1 MRQMSAKMNMTVAG
15 LFKQSLLPCALF
27 TGKEA
32 ANYAENTLG
41 LDPVTAYGFDYDKW
55 YRRT

>member
-1 MRQMSAKMNMTVAG
+1 MRQMSVKMNMTVMG
-15 LFKQSLLPCALF
+15 LPKQSLLPCALF
-27 TGKEA
+27 AGKET

-41 LDPVTAYGFDYDKW
+41 LEAYGFDKW

>member
-1 MRQMSAKMNMTVAG
+1 MSVKMNMTVMG
-15 LFKQSLLPCALF
+15 LQGQSLLPCAHF
-27 TGKEA
+27 AGKEA

-41 LDPVTAYGFDYDKW
+41 LDPEYGFDKW

>member
-1 MRQMSAKMNMTVAG
+1 MRQMSVKMNMTVVG
-15 LFKQSLLPCALF
+15 LPKQSLLPCAHF
-27 TGKEA
+27 AGKET

-41 LDPVTAYGFDYDKW
+41 LDPATAYGFDKW